1 MNTHRVLRIPLVE
14 LVIVASVLFTIAGLA
29 LLISLAWPMIHIP
42 SDPSPIQ
49 ADPLE
54 LVNAFHSAINN
65 DNVDTM
71 LALLTEDATVTDSG
85 SMIQGK
91 EEIRKW
97 ALHSQRMVGLRLR
110 LIHSQV
116 TDEKVFWYDVAHNG
130 PEIQD
135 RVYLLRWTAILQN
148 GKIKS
153 LTVSLVPMP
162 DGK

>member
-1 MNTHRVLRIPLVE
+1 
-14 LVIVASVLFTIAGLA
+14 
-29 LLISLAWPMIHIP
+29 MIHIP

-65 DNVDTM
+65 DDVDTM

-97 ALHSQRMVGLRLR
+97 ALHSQRMVRLRLR
-110 LIHSQV
+110 LIRSQV

-135 RVYLLRWTAILQN
+135 RVYLLRWTAIFQN